1 MNFSSDIY
9 ETFSQQTLAL
19 LVLHESNKENTDVQA
34 KVDQEKTRG
43 LNLTKNKSKKGKKQQ
58 KL

>member
-1 MNFSSDIY
+1 MSFSSDIY

-19 LVLHESNKENTDVQA
+19 LVLHEPNKENIDVKA
-34 KVDQEKTRG
+34 GVDQGKAKG
-43 LNLTKNKSKKGKKQQ
+43 LNLTKNKKGKKQQ

>member
-1 MNFSSDIY
+1 MNFSSDNY

-34 KVDQEKTRG
+34 EVDQEKTRG